1 MNDNLRLY
9 RQVFDQLYGAS
20 RSLFRT
26 HIHSGSFALHVVLE
40 VHWLAFTTCLCN
52 LYLWTL
58 MLTGPG
64 TELTPPFFLMNSSK
78 NRRLQHLPS
87 TWESAWGIR
96 SRRQTKSTDE
106 WQGP

>member
-26 HIHSGSFALHVVLE
+26 HIHHDSGSFALHVELE

-64 TELTPPFFLMNSSK
+64 TSFFFSDEFIEKQVTALAE
-78 NRRLQHLPS
+78 R
-87 TWESAWGIR
+87 
-96 SRRQTKSTDE
+96 TKSTDE